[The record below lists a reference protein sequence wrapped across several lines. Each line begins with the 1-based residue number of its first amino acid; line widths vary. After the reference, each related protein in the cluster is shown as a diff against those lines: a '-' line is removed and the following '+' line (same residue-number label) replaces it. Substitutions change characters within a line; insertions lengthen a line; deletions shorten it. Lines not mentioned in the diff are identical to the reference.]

1 MPRRRSGSDEDR
13 LEEIAPDTGVARD
26 GLSLD
31 NPAFLGLAA
40 IRAAHIGFDRMLG
53 HDLKDTSGF
62 SNTRPGRIGRA
73 QAGA

>member
-13 LEEIAPDTGVARD
+13 LEEIAPDTGVAGD

-53 HDLKDTSGF
+53 YGLKYTSGF
-62 SNTRPGRIGRA
+62 NDTHLGRIGRQA
-73 QAGA
+73 AGA

>member
-1 MPRRRSGSDEDR
+1 MPRRRSGSDEAR
-13 LEEIAPDTGVARD
+13 LGETAPDTGVAGT

-40 IRAAHIGFDRMLG
+40 VWAAHIGFDRMLG
-53 HDLKDTSGF
+53 YGLKDTSGF
-62 SNTRPGRIGRA
+62 SDPYPGRIGRA